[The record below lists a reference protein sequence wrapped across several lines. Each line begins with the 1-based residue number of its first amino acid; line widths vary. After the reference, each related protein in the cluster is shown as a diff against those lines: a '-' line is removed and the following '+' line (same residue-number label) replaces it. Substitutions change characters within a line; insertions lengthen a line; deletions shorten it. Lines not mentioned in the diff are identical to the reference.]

1 MVYEE
6 GNVNLRSHAITVGSR
21 SHRPLKL
28 PTDLLT
34 RRDPS
39 TQLPITAGSDLGSKH
54 LAGRSLGIR
63 GQVPH
68 KCPTLFSFSGQ
79 QCTPTPVC
87 RALGRL
93 AEMMNLACWAHRRL

>member
-39 TQLPITAGSDLGSKH
+39 TQLPITAGSPCWYLQRMG
-54 LAGRSLGIR
+54 ARTWAQNTW
-63 GQVPH
+63 QVGA
-68 KCPTLFSFSGQ
+68 SG
-79 QCTPTPVC
+79 
-87 RALGRL
+87 
-93 AEMMNLACWAHRRL
+93 